1 MSVCVMFRD
10 CIMFS
15 SYQECCQSL
24 ILILLPTLVLFNK
37 SKWQTLHQ
45 VRKLNT
51 LPAIKVASSFI
62 VIFPSLVQ
70 QTNIARQTADTDTVP
85 NMPRQSKYQ
94 AATKRSSDTRRPG
107 RAERSVTVTSLKY
120 FQMRNPVRCTNTNP
134 GVWNKNSKQYLQK
147 SINISIITD
156 NVMLWPWL
164 IQQDLYS
171 RAFLWKRHQ
180 SYTSS
185 KKYVLFVQR
194 FRNLPP
200 VELII
205 ILALSLFVLHINWCC

>member
-1 MSVCVMFRD
+1 MQYVSMCNVERTVFLVYHVQQLSGLLPVTWCFL
-10 CIMFS
+10 F
-15 SYQECCQSL
+15 CQL

-134 GVWNKNSKQYLQK
+134 GVWNKHSKQYPQK

-171 RAFLWKRHQ
+171 RAFLWK
-180 SYTSS
+180 
-185 KKYVLFVQR
+185 
-194 FRNLPP
+194 
-200 VELII
+200 
-205 ILALSLFVLHINWCC
+205 LSEWASVVHK